1 MAAADGKAVAIL
13 HSESVMKSLP
23 NPPKPTRRPRYHEG
37 GEVDT
42 KSLSGDDETKIRPP
56 TLQNNNQTMEIRFRL
71 ATIKLW
77 RGWGEGGRM

>member
-1 MAAADGKAVAIL
+1 MAASADGKAVAIL

-23 NPPKPTRRPRYHEG
+23 NPQNHPSMHPRYREG

-42 KSLSGDDETKIRPP
+42 KSLPGDDETKIRP

-77 RGWGEGGRM
+77 REGGGM